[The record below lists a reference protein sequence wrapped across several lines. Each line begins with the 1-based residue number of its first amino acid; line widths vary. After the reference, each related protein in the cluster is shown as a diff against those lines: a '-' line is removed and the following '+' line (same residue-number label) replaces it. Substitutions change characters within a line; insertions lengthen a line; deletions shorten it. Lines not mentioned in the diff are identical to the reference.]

1 MAAHPAA
8 KAINTQEI
16 TDKARRDFLR
26 LLEGVRGKKN
36 LVIEKSLAGTIGLIV
51 KFSTLQEYGVD
62 KLFFLENHN
71 VDSTQRNIILMV
83 RGEDAKKIRMVAEQI
98 KLVRSESKI
107 DHDFS
112 VIWVPRRTLVSNMIL
127 EEHGVLGEAN
137 ISELALNF
145 VPLEQDL
152 LSLELEDSFEDL
164 CLRKDPTSIFA
175 SAQALMLL
183 QKQYGLFPRILG
195 KGDNAKRLAD
205 LLQRMRNEEDV
216 STAADPNSV
225 HLTSFGLTPSSLI
238 ENLIVID
245 RDVDFPTVLSTQLTY
260 EGLLDEVFGI
270 ANNHAE
276 VDSSVVGAAPQS
288 QQQNGSTTT
297 PTAATKRKVLLDGTD
312 KLYPEL
318 RNANFATVGPSLNR
332 IARRLASDNESMH
345 NKDQTVAD
353 LKNIVQKLPSY
364 QAESASLKIQT
375 SLAEEIMKATRSE
388 SFSRM
393 LEVQQNLLAGTDPA
407 SLHENIEELIA
418 RDAPLTTVLR
428 LLCLESCLAN
438 GIRQRDLDQF
448 KRQILQAYGYQ
459 HALTLS
465 DLDKMGLLCTR
476 ESHRGYLNPIS
487 NTAGQTATD
496 WNAVRKSLQLWID
509 EVQEADPNDVAYVFS
524 GYAPLSIR
532 LVQAI
537 LQKSYLQQLVN
548 PRNASSAPGGTGW
561 KGFEDAVS
569 RIRGP
574 SVDVTQKGSDADA
587 SNARKTLRG
596 NKEGPKVSIVF
607 FLGGVTYA
615 EVAAL
620 RFISNQL
627 EASSGRKLVIGT
639 TSMLNGKKAVDVAI
653 EQRAF
658 AS

>member
-1 MAAHPAA
+1 
-8 KAINTQEI
+8 
-16 TDKARRDFLR
+16 
-26 LLEGVRGKKN
+26 
-36 LVIEKSLAGTIGLIV
+36 
-51 KFSTLQEYGVD
+51 
-62 KLFFLENHN
+62 
-71 VDSTQRNIILMV
+71 MV
-83 RGEDAKKIRMVAEQI
+83 
-98 KLVRSESKI
+98 
-107 DHDFS
+107 
-112 VIWVPRRTLVSNMIL
+112 L
-127 EEHGVLGEAN
+127 EEHGVLGDAN

-164 CLRKDPTSIFA
+164 FLRKDPTSIFA
-175 SAQALMLL
+175 SAHALMLL

-195 KGDNAKRLAD
+195 KGEHAKRLAE

-216 STAADPNSV
+216 NTAADPNSI

-260 EGLLDEVFGI
+260 EGLIDEVFGI
-270 ANNHAE
+270 ANNQAE
-276 VDSSVVGAAPQS
+276 VDSSVLGGAAPQS

-297 PTAATKRKVLLDGTD
+297 PTAATKRKIMLDSTD

-318 RNANFATVGPSLNR
+318 RNANFATVGPALNR
-332 IARRLASDNESMH
+332 IARRLASDNETMH
-345 NKDQTVAD
+345 NKDPHAPVAE
-353 LKNIVQKLPSY
+353 LRNIVQKLPSY
-364 QAESASLKIQT
+364 QAESQSLKMQT
-375 SLAEEIMKATRSE
+375 GLAEEIMKFTRSE
-388 SFSRM
+388 SFGRM

-407 SLHENIEELIA
+407 NLHENIEELIA

-428 LLCLESCLAN
+428 LLGLESCMAN
-438 GIRQRDLDQF
+438 GIRQRDLDHF

-465 DLDKMGLLCTR
+465 DLDKIGLLCTR

-487 NTAGQTATD
+487 NTAGQSATD

-509 EVQEADPNDVAYVFS
+509 EVQEADPTDIAYVFS
-524 GYAPLSIR
+524 GYAPLSVR
-532 LVQAI
+532 LVQTI
-537 LQKSYLQQLVN
+537 LQKSYLHQLVN
-548 PRNASSAPGGTGW
+548 PKNASSAPGGTGW

-574 SVDVTQKGSDADA
+574 SVDVTQKGSDTDA
-587 SNARKTLRG
+587 SHARKTLRG
-596 NKEGPKVSIVF
+596 SKEGPRVSIVF

-620 RFISNQL
+620 RFISGQL
-627 EASSGRKLVIGT
+627 EQSTGRKLVICT

-653 EQRAF
+653 EQRTF